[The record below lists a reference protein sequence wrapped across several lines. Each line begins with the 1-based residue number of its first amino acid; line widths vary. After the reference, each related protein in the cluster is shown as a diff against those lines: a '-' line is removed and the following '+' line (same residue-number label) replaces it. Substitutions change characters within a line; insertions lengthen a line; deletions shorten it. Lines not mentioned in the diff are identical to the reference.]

1 MKLIFTLF
9 KTIYKILAYNLKVYV
24 SLFRII
30 LNKMALIIADSND
43 LSRVGLRSILSS
55 QTSIPI
61 VGEARDAQELENQ
74 LASFDVSM
82 ILIDYTSPGFD
93 IDIIGKQNVND
104 KKYKFIAITPEQSAQ
119 TLVDALRSGIMSYVK
134 KDCELSEIVNAV
146 LETQKGNKFFCGQIL
161 ETIQKAQIDVNDL
174 DFDSFSCD
182 AVVLSER
189 ENEIIVLIA
198 EGFTNNQ
205 IAEELFLSNHTI
217 TTHRKNIMAKLGV
230 KNTAGIVM
238 YAVKTNLVSPNK
250 YLFAP
255 NT

>member
-1 MKLIFTLF
+1 
-9 KTIYKILAYNLKVYV
+9 
-24 SLFRII
+24 LFRII

-93 IDIIGKQNVND
+93 IDIIGKQNATGKN
-104 KKYKFIAITPEQSAQ
+104 YKFIAITPEQSAQ

>member
-1 MKLIFTLF
+1 M
-9 KTIYKILAYNLKVYV
+9 
-24 SLFRII
+24 FRII